1 MGKSGT
7 TNRINLVKCHTK
19 YTFLLSDSYVEVI
32 SMTNLKLS
40 DGVVIALLIIFAA
53 IVVYLLSPLI
63 IAVLIIAIGY
73 FVYRWYTNHQRM
85 NRYA

>member
-1 MGKSGT
+1 M
-7 TNRINLVKCHTK
+7 CHPE
-19 YTFLLSDSYVEVI
+19 YTFILSDGYAEVI
-32 SMTNLKLS
+32 RMTSLKIS
-40 DGVVIALLIIFAA
+40 DGVVIAILIIVAA

-63 IAVLIIAIGY
+63 IAVLILAIAY